1 MRRFNLYL
9 LLMTYIIV
17 MTSCDSKTESGV
29 PNIHPSN
36 VVFSPE
42 KVRRGDIIT
51 INYDFYG
58 GIRDLS
64 VDSEGALRYNGDDLV
79 FREEFEGL
87 TDEQRRSFV
96 DFGIKLLEG
105 AEKVY
110 VKQLDGNYSMGYY
123 HDYFVSEKIY
133 PVKYVKFVN
142 GEIQCIVPGD
152 AVSGPIKV
160 DFDGGGSDLGF
171 SEDNLIIVDAS
182 GDEIW

>member
-1 MRRFNLYL
+1 MI
-9 LLMTYIIV
+9 TA
-17 MTSCDSKTESGV
+17 CDSKTESGI
-29 PNIHPSN
+29 PAIYPSN
-36 VVFSPE
+36 IIFTPE
-42 KVRRGDIIT
+42 KVKRGDIIT

-58 GIRDLS
+58 GIMDLS
-64 VDSEGALRYNGDDLV
+64 VDSEGELRYNGDDSV